1 MHADGDIYSQTVRL
15 LRDISRNHAAAAAD
29 MCRGCPEALPEPEG
43 AAAPGGERPA
53 RELEDLGAMLCEL
66 EDVGLSALCTLA
78 RAGDPD
84 DAFHAIEDA
93 DAGWLREVILNR
105 AVETVFASGR

>member
-1 MHADGDIYSQTVRL
+1 MHAQDDIYSQTVRL

-29 MCRGCPEALPEPEG
+29 MCRGCPETPPEPRG
-43 AAAPGGERPA
+43 AAAAPVEPPP
-53 RELEDLGAMLCEL
+53 RELEDLGAMLREL
-66 EDVGLSALCTLA
+66 EDVGLSALCRLA

-84 DAFHAIEDA
+84 DAFRAIDDA

-105 AVETVFASGR
+105 AVETVPARGR